1 MSNEYDYSGLY
12 NNGQGGSTPD
22 PNQGQNQ
29 NQAQPQNEA
38 NQNPSQPEQGGYPN
52 VGSSGMNTA
61 NTARTD
67 YSASSSNTYNQ
78 PGSTYGQN
86 PSQNN
91 GYTSSF
97 SGGNGNNGG
106 YNGYSYASA
115 PQQPPKHE
123 KKKNKV
129 LLRVLA
135 GVGVVALG
143 FGGGFG
149 GAIAA
154 SRAGLT
160 GNQVVVQEIQRDT
173 STDAT
178 STGST
183 DGSAMTMQQIASVA
197 SPSVVA
203 ITTEQ
208 MSSSQT
214 WFGGYYVQSGAGS
227 GVIISQDGY
236 ILTCAHVVSGAT
248 SVKVQL
254 DGSDESYDATIVG
267 QDSTSDIAVLKID
280 ATGLTPAVIGDSDAL
295 AVGEVAVAVGNPL
308 GTLSN
313 TVTDGVVSAL
323 NRQVTVQD
331 NDMTLIQTDASIS
344 PGNSGGGLFNGNGE
358 LIGIVNAKSSY
369 SEAEGIGFAIPI
381 NTAMEIGQQLIESGS
396 VARPA
401 LGVKIV
407 DVTDAQTAQQLGVST
422 MGVYVVEVTK
432 GSGAEAGGVQAGDRV
447 LAVDDTAVSDTSAL
461 KNYLK
466 DKSIGDTVALQVE
479 RDGKVLTL
487 NVTLGSSAQ

>member
-12 NNGQGGSTPD
+12 NNTSGSGQ
-22 PNQGQNQ
+22 PNGQN
-29 NQAQPQNEA
+29 P
-38 NQNPSQPEQGGYPN
+38 QPEQSAPAQNQQPQQSSYPN
-52 VGSSGMNTA
+52 VGSSGANTA

-67 YSASSSNTYNQ
+67 YSSYNS
-78 PGSTYGQN
+78 GSTSGQN
-86 PSQNN
+86 PQQDSN

-106 YNGYSYASA
+106 YNGYSYSSA
-115 PQQPPKHE
+115 PQQPPVPQ
-123 KKKNKV
+123 KKKGGSKV

-135 GVGVVALG
+135 CVGVAALG
-143 FGGGFG
+143 FGGGLG
-149 GAIAA
+149 GAVVA

-160 GNQVVVQEIQRDT
+160 GNQVVVQQVER

-178 STGST
+178 AAGST
-183 DGSAMTMQQIASVA
+183 DGTSMSVQQIASVV

-254 DGSDESYDATIVG
+254 NGSDESYDATVVG

-313 TVTDGVVSAL
+313 TVTDGIVSAL
-323 NRQVTVQD
+323 NRQVTVQN

-344 PGNSGGGLFNGNGE
+344 PGNSGGGLFNANGE

-381 NTAMEIGQQLIESGS
+381 NTAMEIGRQLIENGS

-432 GSGAEAGGVQAGDRV
+432 GSGADAAGVQAGDRV
-447 LAVDDTAVSDTSAL
+447 LAVDDTAVSDSSAL

-466 DKSIGDTVALQVE
+466 DKGIGDTVNLQVE

-487 NVTLGSSAQ
+487 AVTLGSSAQ